1 MVLEQKQKGWNV
13 ECGCEKLGGGGEG
26 FGLGEKKCQRGG
38 RDEEG
43 KGVFR
48 KIGDD
53 DTREHGEREPR
64 EKKEFGGTDWA
75 F

>member
-1 MVLEQKQKGWNV
+1 M
-13 ECGCEKLGGGGEG
+13 
-26 FGLGEKKCQRGG
+26 GEKKCQRGG